1 MKEKGEK
8 NMQILFTSGEAYP
21 FSKSGGLADVAAAL
35 PKALHQLGH
44 HVTIIT
50 PYYRDVKNHHATMKH
65 LGTAEIKM
73 GDDLK
78 TANYYTLTHQGVPYI
93 FVENDEFYDRKRYYG
108 YDDDAMRFTFF
119 NFAIFEYIKLSENY
133 PDIIHANDWQTA
145 LIPFFLDVKYRS
157 INPEF
162 KRIKTLLSIH
172 NLEKQG
178 SYPLETE
185 KLFNAKNFTYIHLD
199 RVNFLKCGIMRANA
213 INTVSDNYR
222 HEILTRFYGFT
233 LDGAL
238 KSRQANLYGILNGL
252 DQDLYDPSK
261 SKTIYQTY
269 NEQTLLIGKKINK
282 RELVKTLNLD
292 PNPSLPLV
300 SFIHRFARQKG
311 IDILMPILEDY
322 LKEKK
327 FIFVVIGYG
336 DALYE
341 QFFSEMHRKYP
352 ELVYYENS
360 FNNELSQKVYA
371 ASDLFML
378 PSLFEP
384 CGLNQM
390 IAMKYGAL
398 PIVRETGGLKDTVT
412 AYNKYTG
419 VGVGFAF
426 KNYDA
431 SEFKETI
438 DQALELYHEDP
449 EAFNDLKRQAM
460 HVNHSLPKMAKQYEE
475 LYHHILNNEN

>member
-1 MKEKGEK
+1 MK
-8 NMQILFTSGEAYP
+8 ILFASGEAYP

-35 PKALHQLGH
+35 PKALKLLGH
-44 HVTIIT
+44 EVTIIT
-50 PYYRDVKNHHATMKH
+50 PYYQDVKTYHKNMTH
-65 LGTAEIKM
+65 LGQAEIVM
-73 GDDLK
+73 GDVVK
-78 TANYYTLTHQGVPYI
+78 VAHYYSLTHQGVPYI

-119 NFAIFEYIKLSENY
+119 NFAIFEYIKLTENF

-145 LIPFFLDVKYRS
+145 LIPFFLDVKYR
-157 INPEF
+157 PMDPKF

-178 SYPLETE
+178 SYPIETE
-185 KLFNAKNFTYIHLD
+185 KLFNTKNFTYVHLD

-238 KSRQANLYGILNGL
+238 KSRQNDLYGILNGL
-252 DQDLYDPSK
+252 DQDLYDPST

-269 NEQTLLIGKKINK
+269 HEQTLSIGKKINK
-282 RELVKTLNLD
+282 RELVKELKLD
-292 PNPSLPLV
+292 ANPNLPLV

-322 LKEKK
+322 LKQKA
-327 FIFVVIGYG
+327 FLFVVIGYG

-341 QFFSEMHRKYP
+341 QFFSDMQRKYP
-352 ELVYYENS
+352 EIVYYDNS

-412 AYNKYTG
+412 PYNKFTG

-431 SEFKETI
+431 NEFKETI
-438 DQALELYHEDP
+438 DQALELYHQDP
-449 EAFNDLKRQAM
+449 DAFNDLKRQAM
-460 HVNHSLPKMAKQYEE
+460 HVNHSLSKMAKQYDE
-475 LYHHILNNEN
+475 LYMKIWHRDE